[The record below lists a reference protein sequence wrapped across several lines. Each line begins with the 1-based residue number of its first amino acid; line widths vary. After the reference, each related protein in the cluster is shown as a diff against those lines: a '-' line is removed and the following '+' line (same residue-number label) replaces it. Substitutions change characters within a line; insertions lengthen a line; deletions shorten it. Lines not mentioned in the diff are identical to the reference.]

1 MRGKIIKG
9 IAGFYY
15 IYAEDSHVY
24 ECKAK
29 GIFRNQKIKP
39 LVGDNVFIDVIDEKE
54 NKGNITQVL
63 KRQNELIRPAVANVD
78 QALVIFAVTDP
89 NPNLN
94 LLDRFLIMM
103 LKQQVNTIICFNK
116 RDIASEKELRLLEEA
131 YIHSGYQVV
140 FSSTY
145 TEDGI
150 TTLRELLMN
159 KTTVLAGPSGVG
171 KSSIVNLLHPEAN
184 METGNISEK
193 IRRGKHTTRH
203 SELLYLGNDTFVM
216 DTPGFS
222 SLYINDLDKDEL
234 KDYFVEFHEYEEN
247 CRFQGCAHINEPRC
261 AVKLALQQG
270 KISNIRYSNYLE
282 LYEELKN
289 IKKY

>member
-1 MRGKIIKG
+1 
-9 IAGFYY
+9 
-15 IYAEDSHVY
+15 
-24 ECKAK
+24 
-29 GIFRNQKIKP
+29 
-39 LVGDNVFIDVIDEKE
+39 
-54 NKGNITQVL
+54 
-63 KRQNELIRPAVANVD
+63 
-78 QALVIFAVTDP
+78 
-89 NPNLN
+89 
-94 LLDRFLIMM
+94 
-103 LKQQVNTIICFNK
+103 
-116 RDIASEKELRLLEEA
+116 
-131 YIHSGYQVV
+131 
-140 FSSTY
+140 
-145 TEDGI
+145 
-150 TTLRELLMN
+150 
-159 KTTVLAGPSGVG
+159 
-171 KSSIVNLLHPEAN
+171 